1 MRQLTDSIGIDSPP
15 EPVWEWLSALSQ
27 HYTEWHP
34 AHVSAEWVHGEP
46 NQVGSILEAVENLGG
61 TREVLRFEITSVAAP
76 HRFEYRIRGLIS
88 LLLPGGAFEVV
99 PEDKGSRFTA
109 TISYRFGHLT
119 ERLFQ
124 HRTAALKGHMQEE
137 GENLKRIIES
147 AR

>member
-15 EPVWEWLSALSQ
+15 EPVWEWLAALSQ

-46 NQVGSILEAVENLGG
+46 NQLGSVLEAVESLGG
-61 TREVLRFEITSVAAP
+61 SREVLRLEMTSISPP
-76 HRFEYRIRGLIS
+76 HGFEYRIRGPIS
-88 LLLPGGAFEVV
+88 LLLPGGAFAVV
-99 PEDKGSRFTA
+99 PEDGGSRFTA
-109 TISYRFGHLT
+109 TISYRCGRLT

-124 HRTAALKGHMQEE
+124 RRTAELKRHMQEE